1 MMDIPAGS
9 FIPLMIFY
17 LHLMTT
23 LCYDG
28 RVCFSQG
35 EVEGGMG
42 WDYAPLN
49 WPEMI
54 SLKYNFFPWCVVG

>member
-1 MMDIPAGS
+1 
-9 FIPLMIFY
+9 
-17 LHLMTT
+17 MTA

-54 SLKYNFFPWCVVG
+54 SLKYNFFPWCVAG